1 MKIVSRNTYSI
12 TGKKG
17 GFKMDSI
24 KIKSLF
30 DLDHTILKSYLEG
43 FDYPWEAL
51 NSLSKTIIDLGN
63 QLDLNEYKKIKEN
76 VWAHKTAKIY
86 PSAYIDGPTII
97 CEGAEIRHS
106 AFIRGSAL
114 IGAHAVVGNSCEI
127 KNSILMD
134 YASAPHFNYIG
145 DSILGYKAHMGAGAV
160 TSNLKQDKSLVV
172 IHSKVFEM
180 KTGMKKVG
188 AFLGD
193 FVEVGCNSVLNPG
206 TVIGKNSNIYPLS
219 NVRGV
224 INENKIYKQGILVEK
239 R

>member
-1 MKIVSRNTYSI
+1 
-12 TGKKG
+12 
-17 GFKMDSI
+17 MDSI

-30 DLDHTILKSYLEG
+30 DLDHTILKSYLEE

-51 NSLSKTIIDLGN
+51 DLLSTAIIILGN
-63 QLDLNEYKKIKEN
+63 RLDLNEYKLIKEN
-76 VWAHKTAKIY
+76 VWVHKTAKIY

-106 AFIRGSAL
+106 AFIRGSAV
-114 IGAHAVVGNSCEI
+114 IGSHAVVGNSCEI

-134 YASAPHFNYIG
+134 YAQVPHFNYIG
-145 DSILGYKAHMGAGAV
+145 DSILGFKTHMGAGAV
-160 TSNLKQDKSLVV
+160 TSNLKQDKSLIV
-172 IHSKVFEM
+172 IHSKDFEIE
-180 KTGMKKVG
+180 TGMKKVG

-206 TVIGKNSNIYPLS
+206 TVVGKNSNIYPLS
-219 NVRGV
+219 SVRGV
-224 INENKIYKQGILVEK
+224 VGENMIYKQGILVEK

>member
-1 MKIVSRNTYSI
+1 
-12 TGKKG
+12 
-17 GFKMDSI
+17 MDSI

-30 DLDHTILKSYLEG
+30 DLDHTILKSYLEE

-51 NSLSKTIIDLGN
+51 DLLSTAIIILGN
-63 QLDLNEYKKIKEN
+63 RLDLNEYKLVKEN
-76 VWAHKTAKIY
+76 VWVHKTAKIY

-97 CEGAEIRHS
+97 CEGAEIRHG
-106 AFIRGSAL
+106 AFIRGSAV
-114 IGAHAVVGNSCEI
+114 IGKNAVVGNSCEI

-134 YASAPHFNYIG
+134 YAQVPHFNYIG
-145 DSILGYKAHMGAGAV
+145 DSILGFKAHMGAGAV

-172 IHSKVFEM
+172 IHAKDFEIE
-180 KTGMKKVG
+180 TGLKKVG

-206 TVIGKNSNIYPLS
+206 TVVGKNSNIYPLS
-219 NVRGV
+219 SVRGV
-224 INENKIYKQGILVEK
+224 VGENIIYKQGILVEK